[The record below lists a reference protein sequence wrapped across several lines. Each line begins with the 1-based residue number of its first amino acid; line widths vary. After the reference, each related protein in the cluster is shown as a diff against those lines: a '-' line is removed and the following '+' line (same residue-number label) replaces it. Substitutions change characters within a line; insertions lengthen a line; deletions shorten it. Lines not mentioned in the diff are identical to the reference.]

1 MGSVLVRLTGSLLSV
16 FYIAAGLHF
25 IYAFLVIAI
34 IPESLSMRRMLQSR
48 RLYAEQVEAANQAQG
63 KRGAWAAF
71 KKIFKFLS
79 PLSLFYQTPAVTDG
93 NPLRRP
99 KKDWNLALVA
109 ISFGCM
115 ISIMVSSIIIS
126 IALNCTE

>member
-16 FYIAAGLHF
+16 FYIAAGVHF
-25 IYAFLVIAI
+25 MHAFLLIAI

-79 PLSLFYQTPAVTDG
+79 PLSLLYQAPAVPNG

-99 KKDWNLALVA
+99 KKDWNLALVT

-115 ISIMVSSIIIS
+115 ISVMVSFIIATITPD
-126 IALNCTE
+126 LY